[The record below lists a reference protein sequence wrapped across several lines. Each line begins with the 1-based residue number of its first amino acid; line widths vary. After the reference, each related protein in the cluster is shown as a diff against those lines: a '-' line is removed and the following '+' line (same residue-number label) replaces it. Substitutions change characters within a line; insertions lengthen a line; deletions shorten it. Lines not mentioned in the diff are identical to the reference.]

1 MLRRWMMLGVLMVG
15 LCGSVGSVD
24 AWGGHRFGGPRV
36 AIGIGIGRF
45 WGPFWAP
52 YAAPVVVPPPVVV
65 TPAPSVVVPPAA
77 PPTFWYYCD
86 NPRGYYPYVSQCPS
100 GWRAVSPTP
109 AP

>member
-1 MLRRWMMLGVLMVG
+1 MSRRWMMLLVLMVG

-24 AWGGHRFGGPRV
+24 AWRGHRFGGPRV
-36 AIGIGIGRF
+36 AIGIGV
-45 WGPFWAP
+45 GPLWAP
-52 YAAPVVVPPPVVV
+52 YAVPVVVPPPVVV

-109 AP
+109 APQ

>member
-1 MLRRWMMLGVLMVG
+1 MVG
-15 LCGSVGSVD
+15 LCGGAGSVE
-24 AWGGHRFGGPRV
+24 AWGRHRFGGPRV
-36 AIGIGIGRF
+36 AIGIGV
-45 WGPFWAP
+45 GPLWVP

-65 TPAPSVVVPPAA
+65 TPTPSVVVPPAA

-109 AP
+109 GPS

>member
-1 MLRRWMMLGVLMVG
+1 MLRRWMALLVLMVG
-15 LCGSVGSVD
+15 LGGSVGSVD

-36 AIGIGIGRF
+36 AIGIGV
-45 WGPFWAP
+45 GPLWVP
-52 YAAPVVVPPPVVV
+52 YAAPVVVSPPLVV
-65 TPAPSVVVPPAA
+65 THAPSVVVPPAA

-86 NPRGYYPYVSQCPS
+86 NPQGYYPYVSQCPS

>member
-1 MLRRWMMLGVLMVG
+1 MLRRWMMLSVLMVG
-15 LCGSVGSVD
+15 LGGGVGSVE

-36 AIGIGIGRF
+36 AIGIGV
-45 WGPFWAP
+45 GPLWVP

-65 TPAPSVVVPPAA
+65 TPTPSVVVPPAA

-86 NPRGYYPYVSQCPS
+86 NPRGYYPYVSQCPG

-109 AP
+109 APQ

>member
-1 MLRRWMMLGVLMVG
+1 MVRRWIMCLVLMVG
-15 LCGSVGSVD
+15 LCGSVGSLE

-36 AIGIGIGRF
+36 AIGIGLGPF
-45 WGPFWAP
+45 WGPYP
-52 YAAPVVVPPPVVV
+52 APVVVSPPVVV
-65 TPAPSVVVPPAA
+65 PPAPSVVVPPP
-77 PPTFWYYCD
+77 PPTFWYYCE